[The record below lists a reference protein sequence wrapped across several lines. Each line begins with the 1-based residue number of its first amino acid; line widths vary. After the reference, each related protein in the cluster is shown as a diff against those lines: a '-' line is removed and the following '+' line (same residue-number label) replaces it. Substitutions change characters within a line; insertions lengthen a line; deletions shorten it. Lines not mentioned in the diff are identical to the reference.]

1 MRRFQLSDLN
11 KYLVFCIVVACGGTR
26 AHGADYRVTPDRA
39 APGFHTIAACF
50 AGARPG
56 DTCRLAPGRYAET
69 AIPPSGTM
77 LAGQAGSLIDGTD
90 PLSGWTAQGG
100 NIWTIPY
107 TRPHAIT
114 AVQIFIDGK
123 PGNEARWPNAT
134 PDPIR
139 PAWSRMAAGTTA
151 THIIDPNLPA
161 GNWKGATVHIFGG
174 ADPYSH
180 LTAPVVGSQAGAL
193 TLDRIAKLSCPTYCA
208 APGSRYYIF
217 GQAAAF
223 DAPGEWLL
231 VGGTLTL
238 MMPAGLSPEGHVRA
252 KARTLGV
259 DLRHSSNATVQ
270 GVRLFAATIETGR
283 TTTNDLIEG
292 VTAKY
297 VSEFTIL
304 DGPKNPDPIGAH
316 VADSGIILAG
326 SHHTL
331 ENSIVT
337 ISAGNGVLLNGD
349 SLTVQNNLIEN
360 AGYLGSY
367 VAPIEIIAAS
377 NSQILHNTVALAS
390 GYGITGGL
398 DPATIA
404 NLHVAYNN
412 VHDVLLERVDGGGI
426 YFCCAGTPST
436 GLSIDHN
443 WVHSFAA
450 PLPPHFGDGIYIDN
464 GLGDGVTMTQN
475 FVERPSNNEGAIAA
489 NGNGS
494 GPSGQNNVITFNT
507 VLGGKPG
514 SNDIW
519 YDNQTSLTVTDNRIP
534 NNLGD
539 YGNTTY
545 APGSPA
551 RNSPSAAGATD
562 LGADPNKAGVG
573 CNFQGCA
580 SPPPPDPKAHSRP
593 N

>member
-1 MRRFQLSDLN
+1 MTIKRATS
-11 KYLVFCIVVACGGTR
+11 IVMMCA
-26 AHGADYRVTPDRA
+26 AAQANGADLRVTPNQA

-50 AGARPG
+50 AGAQRG

-69 AIPPSGTM
+69 AVPRSGTT
-77 LAGQAGSLIDGTD
+77 LAGEAGSLIDGTD
-90 PLSGWTAQGG
+90 PLSGWKSQG
-100 NIWTIPY
+100 NNVWTIAY
-107 TRPHAIT
+107 TKPPKIA

-123 PGNEARWPNAT
+123 PAAEARWPDAT

-139 PAWSRMAAGTTA
+139 PAWSRMASGTTA

-161 GNWKGATVHIFGG
+161 GDWNGATVHIFGG

-180 LTAPVVGSQAGAL
+180 LTAPVVSSHAGEL
-193 TLDRIAKLSCPTYCA
+193 TLGHLAKASCPTYCA
-208 APGSRYYIF
+208 APGSRYYVF
-217 GQAAAF
+217 GAAAAF

-231 VGGTLTL
+231 SKGTLAL

-252 KARTLGV
+252 KARRLGV
-259 DLRHSSNATVQ
+259 DLRHSSNVTVQ
-270 GVRLFAATIETGR
+270 NVHLFAATIETGAA
-283 TTTNDLIEG
+283 TTHDVIDG
-292 VTAKY
+292 IAARY
-297 VSEFTIL
+297 ISEFTIL
-304 DGPKNPDPIGAH
+304 DTPTNPYPIGAH

-331 ENSIVT
+331 ENSILT

-377 NSQILHNTVALAS
+377 NSQILHNTVARAS

-398 DPATIA
+398 DPVTLT
-404 NLHVAYNN
+404 NLRVAYNN
-412 VHDVLLERVDGGGI
+412 VHDALLERVDGGGI
-426 YFCCAGTPST
+426 YFCCAGTPSS

-443 WVHSFAA
+443 WVHSFAS
-450 PLPPHFGDGIYIDN
+450 PLPPHWGDGIYIDN

-475 FVERPSNNEGAIAA
+475 FVERPSHNEGAIAA
-489 NGNGS
+489 NGSSS

-507 VLGGKPG
+507 VLGGKAG

-519 YDNQTSLTVTDNRIP
+519 YDYQSSLTVTDNRMP
-534 NNLGD
+534 NALGD
-539 YGNTTY
+539 DDNTTY

-562 LGADPNKAGVG
+562 LGADPNQAGVG
-573 CNFQGCA
+573 CDFRGCA
-580 SPPPPDPKAHSRP
+580 SAPPQIRK
-593 N
+593 